1 MRRHVARPD
10 LAKLGVTMYAEPPQL
25 GAGRKVP
32 HVGRNLANQP
42 VFHQAD
48 GVGGSVK

>member
-1 MRRHVARPD
+1 MRRHVARTD
-10 LAKLGVTMYAEPPQL
+10 LGKLGVTMYAEPPQL
-25 GAGRKVP
+25 GVGRKVAE
-32 HVGRNLANQP
+32 VGGNPANQP